1 MVEPFPETVSVVEVS
16 VAEVPIVDASIE
28 EEEVPVV
35 EASIIDA
42 GFEIIPDSLFEA
54 RAILGIRNAMNIDTM
69 AARAIPFMRVHPCK
83 LAP

>member
-1 MVEPFPETVSVVEVS
+1 MVEPFPETVSV
-16 VAEVPIVDASIE
+16 AEVPIVEASIE
-28 EEEVPVV
+28 EVPVI

-54 RAILGIRNAMNIDTM
+54 RAMLGIRNAMNIDTM
-69 AARAIPFMRVHPCK
+69 AATAIPFMRVHPCK

>member
-1 MVEPFPETVSVVEVS
+1 MLVPFPETVSVAELS
-16 VAEVPIVDASIE
+16 VAEVPIV
-28 EEEVPVV
+28 
-35 EASIIDA
+35 EASIIDP

-69 AARAIPFMRVHPCK
+69 AARAIPFMRVYPCK

>member
-16 VAEVPIVDASIE
+16 VAEVSI
-28 EEEVPVV
+28 V

-54 RAILGIRNAMNIDTM
+54 RAMLGIRNAMNIDTM

-83 LAP
+83 LAPSLQ

>member
-16 VAEVPIVDASIE
+16 VAEVPIVEASIE
-28 EEEVPVV
+28 EEEVV

>member
-1 MVEPFPETVSVVEVS
+1 MVEPFPETVSVAEVPVAEASIEEVS
-16 VAEVPIVDASIE
+16 VA
-28 EEEVPVV
+28 

-69 AARAIPFMRVHPCK
+69 AARAIPFMHVHPCK

>member
-1 MVEPFPETVSVVEVS
+1 MVEPLPETVSVVE
-16 VAEVPIVDASIE
+16 ASIE
-28 EEEVPVV
+28 EIPVA

-54 RAILGIRNAMNIDTM
+54 RAMLGIRNAMNIDTM

-83 LAP
+83 RAP

>member
-1 MVEPFPETVSVVEVS
+1 MVELFPETLS
-16 VAEVPIVDASIE
+16 VAEVPIVEVSIE
-28 EEEVPVV
+28 EAEVPVA

-54 RAILGIRNAMNIDTM
+54 RAMLGIRNAMNIETM

>member
-1 MVEPFPETVSVVEVS
+1 MVEPFPETVSV
-16 VAEVPIVDASIE
+16 AEVPIVEASIE
-28 EEEVPVV
+28 EVPVI

-54 RAILGIRNAMNIDTM
+54 RAMLGIRNAMNIDTM